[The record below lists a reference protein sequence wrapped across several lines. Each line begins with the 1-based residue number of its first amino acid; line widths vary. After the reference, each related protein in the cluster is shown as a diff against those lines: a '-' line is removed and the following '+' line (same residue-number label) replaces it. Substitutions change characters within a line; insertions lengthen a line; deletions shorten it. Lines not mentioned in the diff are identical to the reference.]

1 MNRLQ
6 LDTAVRDAMRGDN
19 RVDSRERASIVST
32 ALNDGMIDV
41 GELVIVRNSLRR
53 AQQNLR
59 NQEGAMY
66 QAERDVE
73 FARGPIEMGAALA
86 NREVVRSRLNRAENF
101 VDAYS
106 RLQNAFDANANP
118 VVRLAAR
125 TANVV
130 GDVAGGLADLFD

>member
-1 MNRLQ
+1 MF
-6 LDTAVRDAMRGDN
+6 
-19 RVDSRERASIVST
+19 
-32 ALNDGMIDV
+32 
-41 GELVIVRNSLRR
+41 
-53 AQQNLR
+53 
-59 NQEGAMY
+59 

-86 NREVVRSRLNRAENF
+86 NREVVRARLGRAESF
-101 VDAYS
+101 VEAYE

-125 TANVV
+125 GANVV